1 LILENHI
8 VLMFLYAVIV
18 GIFFALLWRR
28 AKRERIKLFILIFV
42 SLFVGAIVLG
52 WLMYPFPEIL
62 K

>member
-1 LILENHI
+1 MLENHI

-28 AKRERIKLFILIFV
+28 SKRERIKLFVLIFV
-42 SLFVGAIVLG
+42 SLFLGAIVLG